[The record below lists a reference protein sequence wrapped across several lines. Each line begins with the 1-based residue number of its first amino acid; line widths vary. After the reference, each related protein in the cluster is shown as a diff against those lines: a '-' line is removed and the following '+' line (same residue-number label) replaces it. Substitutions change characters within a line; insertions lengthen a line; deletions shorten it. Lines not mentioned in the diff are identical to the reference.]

1 MDVIIPPEIADELIR
16 DRVAISADSRGLLLP
31 GGDELA
37 TVLTLAYAAATQ
49 ITLIVDGPQ
58 AARILA
64 RRLAFWRERAHEP
77 DDHPYKLEMEGP
89 NGHVEFELTTPPD
102 VDALTHFIE
111 TAFRDADDDP
121 V

>member
-1 MDVIIPPEIADELIR
+1 MDVIIPPQVADELIR

-49 ITLIVDGPQ
+49 VTLIVDGPQ
-58 AARILA
+58 AARVLA
-64 RRLAFWRERAHEP
+64 RKLAFWRQRAPEP
-77 DDHPYKLEMEGP
+77 VEHPYRLEMEGP
-89 NGHVEFELTTPPD
+89 NGHIEFELTTPPD
-102 VDALTHFIE
+102 VDALTHFLE
-111 TAFRDADDDP
+111 SVFRDAENDQ